1 MPSWIRRLL
10 GILILFSSIVA
21 LQPLCQAQKTNNPI
35 DWQDGPTLGKLG
47 DIAQVSIP
55 RGYRFTGK
63 AGTQKLLELTQ
74 NPASGN
80 ELGAVVPVVDRN
92 DDIWFVVFDF
102 DDAGYV
108 RDTEKDSLNPDA
120 IIGGIRKGTEESN
133 KIREQKGWPAFHVI
147 GWSHQPYYD
156 LRTHNLTWA
165 ILGMTQEPGKSEDR
179 FVNYSVRLLGRQ
191 GIMKADLVLT
201 PTQVTA
207 VVPQFDTLL
216 DGFSFVP
223 GQTYTD
229 WLSGDKVA
237 KYGLTAL
244 IVGGAAA
251 AAVKSGLLLKFWKLI
266 LAAFAALAA
275 FLKRIYN
282 YIKRFLAG
290 KASDE
295 TPQHE

>member
-1 MPSWIRRLL
+1 
-10 GILILFSSIVA
+10 
-21 LQPLCQAQKTNNPI
+21 
-35 DWQDGPTLGKLG
+35 
-47 DIAQVSIP
+47 
-55 RGYRFTGK
+55 
-63 AGTQKLLELTQ
+63 
-74 NPASGN
+74 
-80 ELGAVVPVVDRN
+80 
-92 DDIWFVVFDF
+92 
-102 DDAGYV
+102 
-108 RDTEKDSLNPDA
+108 
-120 IIGGIRKGTEESN
+120 
-133 KIREQKGWPAFHVI
+133 
-147 GWSHQPYYD
+147 
-156 LRTHNLTWA
+156 
-165 ILGMTQEPGKSEDR
+165 
-179 FVNYSVRLLGRQ
+179 
-191 GIMKADLVLT
+191 MKADLVLT

-229 WLSGDKVA
+229 WRSGDKVA